1 MKNINIISEAIYKG
15 KHKLVNQ
22 GAFINFSDLIDDIFK
37 CDGLTCA
44 CNNNHLIKS
53 DIFIRKAY
61 LRYSRKKPGA
71 NWTSLE
77 KLVKD
82 VYNCCSGEALCPS
95 KQEQW
100 WITTDVIR
108 PRKTIETINFTNLIV
123 KVLTCC
129 ELLDCCGP
137 VISPNLFYMRA
148 DWAAAGV
155 TDQTSFESFLFTR
168 GFIPS
173 GLSIT
178 NFSLV
183 GDVLT
188 CDLVGQVSF
197 SVDYSVL
204 RIYEI
209 KGLGNVTGSVMN
221 SYYIYFTNYM
231 NPSINSQVETFNI
244 IVPGQ
249 LNNADFIYLFNNQV
263 STFKI
268 KNHNA
273 KEFSQI
279 DLSQNQMTLASYIDM
294 LTSVNNW
301 SNMLTLPAVV
311 NFSNNIDSVAG
322 TALETAL
329 IGKGYTVIS

>member
-1 MKNINIISEAIYKG
+1 MKKINIISEAIYKG

-77 KLVKD
+77 KMVKD
-82 VYNCCSGEALCPS
+82 VYNCCSGESLCPS

-108 PRKTIETINFTNLIV
+108 PKSTIETINFTNLIV

-137 VISPNLFYMRA
+137 VINLGFYYMRA

-155 TDQTSFESFLFTR
+155 TDQSSFEAY
-168 GFIPS
+168 
-173 GLSIT
+173 LSSIGYLSPFNVT

-188 CDLVGQVSF
+188 CNLVANV
-197 SVDYSVL
+197 VYLVNYSNL
-204 RIYEI
+204 HIYEI
-209 KGLGNVTGSVMN
+209 QGLGNITPFMG
-221 SYYIYFTNYM
+221 YALYFRDYM
-231 NPSINSQVETFNI
+231 NPSISSQVEIFNI
-244 IVPGQ
+244 TTPGQ
-249 LNNADFIYLFNNQV
+249 LNNVDQIYLANNQV

-268 KNHNA
+268 ANYIPKP
-273 KEFSQI
+273 FSQI
-279 DLSQNQMTLASYIDM
+279 FLDNNQMSTVSYGDM
-294 LTSVNNW
+294 LTSVNTWGMGASNW
-301 SNMLTLPAVV
+301 IYCNANP
-311 NFSNNIDSVAG
+311 DSVAG

-329 IGKGYTVIS
+329 ISKGYTVIS